1 MENRKFMTAMI
12 QMPVEIFE
20 DGSYKIYTDLYKIDF
35 SDSLDDPDLMN
46 VLLSNLDLD
55 SYADADSCIEESEN
69 PSFIEKITQ
78 ILANEIKPRRNRT
91 SVNTSFKHYSS
102 SQKSKMRFSRKQKEP
117 IRINSSTEDAGLLE
131 VKMAKA

>member
-1 MENRKFMTAMI
+1 MTTRKFMTAMI

-55 SYADADSCIEESEN
+55 SDADADSCIEESEN
-69 PSFIEKITQ
+69 PLFIEKITQ

-91 SVNTSFKHYSS
+91 SVNTSFKHYFP
-102 SQKSKMRFSRKQKEP
+102 SQKSKMQFSRKRKEP